1 MKLLDSTFLV
11 DYWAG
16 EEPVQRYLEQ
26 HQETETFVSTVVNLK
41 EIAVG
46 RALQGTLDRAELY
59 ATFGWV
65 DFLPFEAEH
74 AFHAA
79 ELEADLRSN
88 SSVNRDRV
96 NSLAG
101 DVLIA
106 AVGRATGATVVTR
119 DVRDFELFDGVTV
132 ESY

>member
-16 EEPVQRYLEQ
+16 AEPVQRYLER
-26 HQETETFVSTVVNLK
+26 HEETETFVSTVVNLK

-46 RALQGTLDRAELY
+46 RALQGSLDREELY

-65 DFLPFEAEH
+65 DFLAFEAEH

-79 ELEADLRSN
+79 KLEAGLRSN
-88 SSVNRDRV
+88 PDVNRDRV

-106 AVGRATGATVVTR
+106 AVGRAIGATIVTR
-119 DVRDFELFDGVTV
+119 NVADFEPFDRVTV
-132 ESY
+132 EAY